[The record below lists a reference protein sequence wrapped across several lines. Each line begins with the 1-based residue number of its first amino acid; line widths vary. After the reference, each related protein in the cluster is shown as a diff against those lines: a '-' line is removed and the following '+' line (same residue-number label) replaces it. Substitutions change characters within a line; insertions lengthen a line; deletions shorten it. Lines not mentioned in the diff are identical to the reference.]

1 MTFKHLIY
9 KLGATPQRSSRLFFT
24 GLIAFALG
32 LAGVYM
38 SVNFLETYALI
49 VKWLSLAIMLISFVV
64 AMTGYVGILANRFA
78 QVINLS
84 EPGGGKDK

>member
-9 KLGATPQRSSRLFFT
+9 KLGAAPQRSSRLFFT
-24 GLIAFALG
+24 GLIAFVVG
-32 LAGVYM
+32 LVGVYV
-38 SVNFLETYALI
+38 SVNFMQTYAVIL
-49 VKWLSLAIMLISFVV
+49 KWLSLAIMLISFVV

-84 EPGGGKDK
+84 EPRGGRDK